1 MRTAFVTIL
10 FVDATYMYIHA
21 HMHVHVG
28 RISSCCI
35 STVYKADQLGRR
47 VRKIIPSCAVTAIRR
62 AFPELDNIYVGYKE
76 YAAL

>member
-28 RISSCCI
+28 RIVMLHIDS
-35 STVYKADQLGRR
+35 L
-47 VRKIIPSCAVTAIRR
+47 
-62 AFPELDNIYVGYKE
+62 
-76 YAAL
+76 